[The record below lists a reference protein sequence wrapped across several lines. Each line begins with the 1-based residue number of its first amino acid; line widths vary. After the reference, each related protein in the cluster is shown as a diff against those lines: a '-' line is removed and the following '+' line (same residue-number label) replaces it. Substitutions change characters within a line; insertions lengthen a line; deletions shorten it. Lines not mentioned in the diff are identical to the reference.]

1 MSNTV
6 TLNYTTTCVLFQT
19 CACYY
24 PVQAGS
30 QTYGPFTIETVALD
44 STFPDI
50 TVRDMT
56 LAIGKKVSGHFCE
69 GFELN

>member
-1 MSNTV
+1 MFCSH
-6 TLNYTTTCVLFQT
+6 LQS

-44 STFPDI
+44 STYPDI

-56 LAIGKKVSGHFCE
+56 LTINKKVCFV
-69 GFELN
+69 